1 MTPEDRKQMLAAAE
15 HIRRCDEADAKRE
28 VSPAAPPAEALGL
41 FIFAVE
47 RLFKEA
53 SDWTKSCTSTSNWFD
68 HNPAAQ
74 ALKALLEQYK
84 RPAAQEPLVQQ
95 PQAQE
100 PRLTLGR
107 VPVGGPGTYVVWER
121 ESVPGFFIWDGKTWE
136 NTHPCRF
143 ESAFGGWEEIEGS
156 FGPIPSHDSV
166 SKAWEAAGRPV

>member
-1 MTPEDRKQMLAAAE
+1 MTSEDRQQMLAAAE
-15 HIRRCDEADAKRE
+15 HTQACDEAD
-28 VSPAAPPAEALGL
+28 
-41 FIFAVE
+41 
-47 RLFKEA
+47 
-53 SDWTKSCTSTSNWFD
+53 DMW
-68 HNPAAQ
+68 AAQ
-74 ALKALLEQYK
+74 ALKDLIKESQTVP
-84 RPAAQEPLVQQ
+84 RPQK
-95 PQAQE
+95 